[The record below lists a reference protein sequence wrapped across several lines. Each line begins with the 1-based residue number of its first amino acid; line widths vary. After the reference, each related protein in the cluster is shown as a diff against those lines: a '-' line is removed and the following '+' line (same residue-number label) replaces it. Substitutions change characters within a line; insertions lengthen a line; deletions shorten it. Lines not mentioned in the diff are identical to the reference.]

1 MIHTFRNRTIYPRW
15 GLSLLRK
22 TMLRNLRPFSALM
35 GIAFSLGFTGL
46 SLAAQEPDAGAD
58 PDATEA
64 KAAEDLPFPPGEKL
78 TYEIRWSI
86 FPVGTATLEF
96 LGPVEF
102 NGEEAYKIIL
112 TARTNS
118 FADGFFKVRNYNASW
133 VDAQFT
139 KPLHYI
145 KLQNEGKERREVVV
159 TFDWDQNKAQYSDFG
174 NKRDPIDIADGSW
187 DPLSIVYAVRAM
199 RFADVKELDIPTT
212 DGKKLMMTEI
222 DVKGTDRI
230 RVPAGTFET
239 LVVVPDTKDL
249 GGVFKKSDNAGIT
262 FWFSNDDRHLPVR
275 MSSSVAVGSF
285 VAELVKVEGPGSED
299 YEVEASSGP
308 ERRGPRR

>member
-1 MIHTFRNRTIYPRW
+1 
-15 GLSLLRK
+15 
-22 TMLRNLRPFSALM
+22 MLRNLKTVSALL
-35 GIAFSLGFTGL
+35 GIAFSTAL
-46 SLAAQEPDAGAD
+46 SALAQTP
-58 PDATEA
+58 EA
-64 KAAEDLPFPPGEKL
+64 PEAAKESSQSEEKEVRALPFPPGEKL
-78 TYEIRWSI
+78 TYEIRWSV

-133 VDAQFT
+133 VDTDFS

-174 NKRDPIDIADGSW
+174 NKLDPIDIAEGSW

-199 RFADVKELDIPTT
+199 RFNDLKELDIPTT

-222 DVKGTDRI
+222 EVKGSDRI

-262 FWFSNDDRHLPVR
+262 FWFSKDDRHLPVR

-299 YEVEASSGP
+299 YEVESSSGP
-308 ERRGPRR
+308 DRRGPRR